1 MYRGDFMIGKLNAHH
16 KPYCNGDISKIENY
30 YEAVNDKENVWHI
43 HHRLETH
50 NSDGE
55 KRLVDLTK
63 DELIELD
70 MYYDRPPE
78 ELIFVTPSMHNSL
91 HHSEKSPWNKGTKG
105 ICKANSGSFKKGLT
119 PWIKGRKHTEEARAK
134 ISTKLKGNTP
144 WNKGKSLSDSQML
157 VMNEMKAAYRNNNPL
172 NLKWN
177 EFQKWYRSGGG
188 K

>member
-1 MYRGDFMIGKLNAHH
+1 MIGKLNSHH

-30 YEAVNDKENVWHI
+30 YEAVNDKETVWHL

-55 KRLVDLTK
+55 RRLVDLNMN
-63 DELIELD
+63 ELIELD

-78 ELIFVTPSMHNSL
+78 ELIFVTPSMHSSL
-91 HHSEKSPWNKGTKG
+91 HHKGKSSWNKGTKG
-105 ICKANSGSFKKGLT
+105 ICKANSGSFKKGQT
-119 PWIKGRKHTEEARAK
+119 PWSKGKHLSEETKAK
-134 ISTKLKGNTP
+134 ISATLKGHTT
-144 WNKGKSLSDSQML
+144 WNKGKILSESQKL
-157 VMNEMKAAYRNNNPL
+157 AMNEMKIAYRNNNPL

-177 EFQKWYRSGGG
+177 EFQKWYRGGS